1 MADSKVKAQ
10 VTIEFTI
17 ALICL
22 VLLLAGTANMFAWF
36 ANTIIGRHRA
46 YEASRTS
53 AGTGSIIQAP
63 LFQHLLTNFYRPEKL
78 VIFKKWE

>member
-1 MADSKVKAQ
+1 MGDSKIKAQ

-22 VLLLAGTANMFAWF
+22 VLLLTGTANMFAWF

-46 YEASRTS
+46 YEDSREK
-53 AGTGSIIQAP
+53 AGTASTTGSQI
-63 LFQHLLTNFYRPEKL
+63 NFYTPNNL
-78 VIFKKWE
+78 VIFKK